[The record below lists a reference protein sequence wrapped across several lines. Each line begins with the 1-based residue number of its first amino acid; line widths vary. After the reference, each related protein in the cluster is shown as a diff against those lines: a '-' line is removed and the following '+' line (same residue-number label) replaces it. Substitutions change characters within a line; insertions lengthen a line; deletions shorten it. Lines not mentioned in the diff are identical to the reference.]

1 MGEIVRYE
9 TADGGS
15 MELTP
20 RKVVE
25 LLVAPKDRAAMN
37 DRNVAMVMAT
47 CAALRLNPLAGD
59 CHIGVFKGKP
69 TIMPSIDYYQRVAA
83 AQETFD
89 GMDSGV
95 LYSAEDGLHRRS
107 GCVVPPGCELV
118 GGWATAYDRSRS
130 HPVDVEVALSEYD
143 QGNTMWESKPATMI
157 RKVAKAQALREL
169 YPGCFKNTYVS
180 EELPDEGGPQAVE
193 CVVEP
198 MPDVPDFGGAP
209 EGEPVPDEAYED
221 VAPYFVGDGTENDDN
236 KED

>member
-1 MGEIVRYE
+1 MNEIVRYE

-15 MELTP
+15 IELTP
-20 RKVVE
+20 RKVIE
-25 LLVAPKDRAAMN
+25 YLVAPKDRGAMN

-47 CAALRLNPLAGD
+47 CAAMRLNPLAGD

-83 AQETFD
+83 AQPTFD

-95 LYSAEDGLHRRS
+95 LYADREGLNRRS

-118 GGWATAYDRSRS
+118 GGWATAWDRERS
-130 HPVDVEVALSEYD
+130 HPVDIEVSLAEYD
-143 QGNTMWESKPATMI
+143 QRNSMWESKPATMI

-169 YPGCFKNTYVS
+169 YPGCFKNTYMA
-180 EELPDEGGPQAVE
+180 EEMPDEDVSRQVE
-193 CVVEP
+193 CTVEQ
-198 MPDVPDFGGAP
+198 MPDVPSFGDEDAP
-209 EGEPVPDEAYED
+209 YPEQVYED
-221 VAPYFVGDGTENDDN
+221 AAQEIAAEDNDN

>member
-25 LLVAPKDRAAMN
+25 FLVAPKDRAAMN

-83 AQETFD
+83 AQETYD

-143 QGNTMWESKPATMI
+143 QGNAMWESKPATMI

-193 CVVEP
+193 CVAGP
-198 MPDVPDFGGAP
+198 MPDVPDFGDAP

-221 VAPYFVGDGTENDDN
+221 VAPDFVGDGTEDDEN